1 MNLVEH
7 FFDRSGNIDRRTYG
21 VSMAGAFWGGLI
33 VMSIFPPALLL
44 FPVMLYAMGCLTVKR
59 LHDIG
64 LSGKWVFLPLVALV
78 IYIAAL
84 LLSGVVAFGS
94 GMDRAGDHAQAW
106 AGAVGGSLALGVFLS
121 AAALVVMPSTAH
133 NRKKFGRAALPLVA
147 PPVPDMRKITGSL
160 REVWPQTASS
170 VAGLS
175 RSVLSAGS
183 DIARVNWLS
192 FFFSPK
198 GRMSRLAYV
207 AAFAVILFLCALM
220 FSVFGV
226 VPVVNW
232 TFVIVFFYFA
242 TCLASKRLHDFGQS
256 GWWASMPFLVV
267 YVYGVLEF
275 CLYCASL
282 GLFGAEIRTDSVVR
296 LIDRSTDEAFGYI
309 LLSMLLGYAVLALVP
324 GQRGENRF
332 GPPPSEPAESD
343 EAPMLAASA

>member
-7 FFDRSGNIDRRTYG
+7 FFGRSGNIDRRTYG
-21 VSMAGAFWGGLI
+21 VSMVGLFWSGMMVIGI
-33 VMSIFPPALLL
+33 IPPAILL
-44 FPVMLYAMGCLTVKR
+44 FPVMLYAMACLTVKR

-64 LSGKWVFLPLVALV
+64 LSGKWALMPLAAIA

-84 LLSGVVAFGS
+84 LLSGVIAFGS
-94 GMDRAGDHAQAW
+94 GMDKAGDHAQAW
-106 AGAVGGSLALGVFLS
+106 AGAVGGWLALGVFLS

-133 NRKKFGRAALPLVA
+133 NRTKFGRAALPLIA
-147 PPVPDMRKITGSL
+147 PALPDVRKVTGSL
-160 REVWPQTASS
+160 REAWPQTASS
-170 VAGLS
+170 VAGLT
-175 RSVLSAGS
+175 RSVLNAGL

-192 FFFSPK
+192 FFCSPK

-207 AAFAVILFLCALM
+207 AAFAVILFLCVLM
-220 FSVFGV
+220 FSMFGI

-256 GWWASMPFLVV
+256 GWWASMPFLAA
-267 YVYGVLEF
+267 YAYGVLEF

-282 GLFGAEIRTDSVVR
+282 GLFGAEIRTDPVVR
-296 LIDRSTDEAFGYI
+296 LIDRSSDEAFGYI
-309 LLSMLLGYAVLALVP
+309 LLSALLGYAVIALVP

-332 GPPPSEPAESD
+332 GSPPAEPSGSD
-343 EAPMLAASA
+343 DAEMVAAAA

>member
-21 VSMAGAFWGGLI
+21 VSMVGLFWSSMI
-33 VMSIFPPALLL
+33 AMAIIPPAILL
-44 FPVMLYAMGCLTVKR
+44 FPVMLYAMACLTVKR

-64 LSGKWVFLPLVALV
+64 LSGKWALMPLVAIA

-94 GMDRAGDHAQAW
+94 GMDQAGDHAQAW
-106 AGAVGGSLALGVFLS
+106 AAAVGGWLALGVFLS

-160 REVWPQTASS
+160 QEAWPQTASS
-170 VAGLS
+170 VAGLG
-175 RSVLSAGS
+175 RSVLSTGS

-207 AAFAVILFLCALM
+207 AAFAVILFLCVLM
-220 FSVFGV
+220 FSIFGI

-242 TCLASKRLHDFGQS
+242 TCFASKRLHDFGQS
-256 GWWASMPFLVV
+256 GWWASMPFLAV
-267 YVYGVLEF
+267 YAYGVLEF

-282 GLFGAEIRTDSVVR
+282 GLFGAEIRTDPVVR
-296 LIDRSTDEAFGYI
+296 LIDRSTDDAFGYI
-309 LLSMLLGYAVLALVP
+309 LFGTLLGYAVIALVP
-324 GQRGENRF
+324 GQRVENRF
-332 GPPPSEPAESD
+332 GPPPAEPAESD
-343 EAPMLAASA
+343 DAEMLAASA

>member
-21 VSMAGAFWGGLI
+21 VSMAGLFWSSMI
-33 VMSIFPPALLL
+33 VMGIIPPAILL
-44 FPVMLYAMGCLTVKR
+44 FPVMLYAMACLTVKR

-64 LSGKWVFLPLVALV
+64 LSGKWALMPLVAIA

-94 GMDRAGDHAQAW
+94 GMDKAGDHAQAW
-106 AGAVGGSLALGVFLS
+106 AGAVGGWLALGVFLS

-133 NRKKFGRAALPLVA
+133 NRKKFGRAAVPLVA
-147 PPVPDMRKITGSL
+147 PPIPDMRKITGSL
-160 REVWPQTASS
+160 REAWRQTASS

-183 DIARVNWLS
+183 DMTRVNWLS

-198 GRMSRLAYV
+198 GRMSRLGYV

-256 GWWASMPFLVV
+256 GWWASMPFLAV
-267 YVYGVLEF
+267 YAYGVLEF

-282 GLFGAEIRTDSVVR
+282 GLFGTEIRTDPVVR
-296 LIDRSTDEAFGYI
+296 MIDRSTDEAFGYI
-309 LLSMLLGYAVLALVP
+309 LLSTLLGYAVLALVP

-332 GPPPSEPAESD
+332 GPPPSEAAESD
-343 EAPMLAASA
+343 EAALIAASA